1 MNAYSEDPATIG
13 LYPEELYEE
22 DLTPDMGEEI
32 EEVCNEIRSACKGW
46 GTNEKRLI
54 EAIGSTT
61 GEDRMKIAIKYQDMF
76 EKDLIDVMEGECGD
90 GNLGL
95 ALQFLA
101 RSPVAAECAMIKKA
115 CDGLGTNEKLLYTIL
130 SGRSNEDMELLKKTF
145 YKLYTEDLTSL
156 VVSESGGSLKKVVVA
171 SLQAAEEE
179 WDPDY
184 HTEEKAAEDSET
196 IYEAGQGRFG
206 SDPEELIKTIV
217 MSPPKHLKM
226 VNFQYA
232 DKYGYTLLKAL
243 EEELGGDGESAALF
257 TLSMK
262 LKPYETLAKLIKSAC
277 AGFGTDELLLTCCI
291 IRYQD
296 LLPHVCIAHE
306 DLFEKSV
313 QQRVKDECRG
323 DYERLLLA
331 LVNKVS
337 PEE

>member
-1 MNAYSEDPATIG
+1 MNAYSEDPVTID
-13 LYPEELYEE
+13 LYPEELYGE

-32 EEVCNEIRSACKGW
+32 EEACNEIRAACKGW
-46 GTNEKRLI
+46 GTSEKRLI
-54 EAIGSTT
+54 NAIGSTT

-76 EKDLIDVMEGECGD
+76 EKDLIDVMESECGSGD
-90 GNLGL
+90 FGL
-95 ALQFLA
+95 ALQYLA
-101 RSPVAAECAMIKKA
+101 MSPVAAECAMIKKA

-130 SGRSNEDMELLKKTF
+130 CGRSNKDMEMLKKTF
-145 YKLYTEDLTSL
+145 YKIYTDDLTSL
-156 VVSESGGSLKKVVVA
+156 VGGESGGSFKKVLVA

-184 HTEEKAAEDSET
+184 HTEEKAAEDAET
-196 IYEAGQGRFG
+196 IYENGQGRFG
-206 SDPEELIKTIV
+206 SDPEQLVKTIV

-262 LKPYETLAKLIKSAC
+262 LKPYETVAKLIKSAC

-296 LLPHVCIAHE
+296 LLPHVCMAHE
-306 DLFEKSV
+306 ELFEKSI
-313 QQRVKDECRG
+313 QTRVKDECRG
-323 DYERLLLA
+323 DYERLLLT